1 MAAGDLVNRT
11 HVDSTHPCY
20 EIDMVSFTLTNSPS
34 SECVLLHVFL
44 SAVSVVIV
52 CGNLLVLISIVYFR
66 QLHTPTNFLIFSLAV
81 SDLLVGLI
89 LFPLCTKSLFSFCLQ
104 SMNVFCKVRVTF
116 DLTLSTA
123 SVLNLCCISIDRYYA
138 VCQPLTYT
146 TKINTNVVVIMIVLT
161 WSTAVFM
168 TIGFFIA
175 KMNSGEC
182 QENCSFNTGFSNPL
196 GPVFSFYLPMVTM
209 VCIYLKI
216 LMVAQKQAR
225 RKATRTLAIVMGA
238 YVGCWAPFFLCF
250 QIKVFSSMSVQ
261 VTTFDTLVWIGLFN
275 SLLNP
280 FIYAFFYSWFRSAFR
295 LILTG
300 KIFQSD
306 FNKNTRHCFGIHSAA
321 ECSNL
326 NHTLNHN
333 NHKNASLLKSIK
345 VT

>member
-1 MAAGDLVNRT
+1 MEVERGLYLVNRT

-225 RKATRTLAIVMGA
+225 SIQDTHSQSTKAGTAAAKKGEGKATRTLAIVMGA

-306 FNKNTRHCFGIHSAA
+306 L
-321 ECSNL
+321 SN
-326 NHTLNHN
+326 
-333 NHKNASLLKSIK
+333 SRLL
-345 VT
+345 

>member
-1 MAAGDLVNRT
+1 HNKPNING
-11 HVDSTHPCY
+11 
-20 EIDMVSFTLTNSPS
+20 SFPS

-104 SMNVFCKVRVTF
+104 SMNVFCKVRLSF
-116 DLTLSTA
+116 DLTLGTA

-146 TKINTNVVVIMIVLT
+146 TKINTHVVVIMI
-161 WSTAVFM
+161 
-168 TIGFFIA
+168 I
-175 KMNSGEC
+175 EC
-182 QENCSFNTGFSNPL
+182 QENCSFGGGLSNPL

-225 RKATRTLAIVMGA
+225 SIQNTHSQSTTSGTAAAKKVEGKATRTLAIVMGA
-238 YVGCWAPFFLCF
+238 YVGCWAPVFLCL
-250 QIKVFSSMSVQ
+250 QIKVFSSVSVQ
-261 VTTFDTLVWIGLFN
+261 VTTFESLVCIGLFN

-295 LILTG
+295 LILNG
-300 KIFQSD
+300 EIFR
-306 FNKNTRHCFGIHSAA
+306 T
-321 ECSNL
+321 ECSDP
-326 NHTLNHN
+326 NHTFYINYY
-333 NHKNASLLKSIK
+333 
-345 VT
+345 V

>member
-1 MAAGDLVNRT
+1 MAAG
-11 HVDSTHPCY
+11 
-20 EIDMVSFTLTNSPS
+20 EIFNLDMVSLKLSNSPS

-44 SAVSVVIV
+44 SAVSVATV

-89 LFPLCTKSLFSFCLQ
+89 LFPLCTKSLFNFCSQ
-104 SMNVFCKVRVTF
+104 SMNVFCKVRLSF

-138 VCQPLTYT
+138 VCQPLTYRM
-146 TKINTNVVVIMIVLT
+146 KINTNVVVIMIVLT
-161 WSTAVFM
+161 WCTAVFM
-168 TIGFFIA
+168 TIVFFIE
-175 KMNSGEC
+175 KNNSGEC
-182 QENCSFNTGFSNPL
+182 QENCSFGGGLSNPL

-225 RKATRTLAIVMGA
+225 SIQNTHSQSTTSGTAAAKKVEGKATRTLAIVMGA
-238 YVGCWAPFFLCF
+238 YVGCWAPVFLCL
-250 QIKVFSSMSVQ
+250 QIKVFSSVSLQ
-261 VTTFDTLVWIGLFN
+261 VATLEILGWIGLFN

-306 FNKNTRHCFGIHSAA
+306 F
-321 ECSNL
+321 SNSKL
-326 NHTLNHN
+326 
-333 NHKNASLLKSIK
+333 I
-345 VT
+345 

>member
-20 EIDMVSFTLTNSPS
+20 EIDVVSLTLTNSPS
-34 SECVLLHVFL
+34 SKCVLLHVFL
-44 SAVSVVIV
+44 SSMSAAIV

-66 QLHTPTNFLIFSLAV
+66 QLHTPTNFLILSLAV
-81 SDLLVGLI
+81 SDLLVGLL
-89 LFPLCTKSLFSFCLQ
+89 LFPMSTIFPVTFCMQ
-104 SMNVFCKVRVTF
+104 SHNVFCKVRLSF

-138 VCQPLTYT
+138 VCQPLTYRM
-146 TKINTNVVVIMIVLT
+146 KISTNVIVTMIVLT

-175 KMNSGEC
+175 RMSYGKC
-182 QENCSFNTGFSNPL
+182 QENCPFSVGFSNPL

-225 RKATRTLAIVMGA
+225 SIQNTHSQSTKAGTAAEKKGEGKATRTLAIVMGA
-238 YVGCWAPFFLCF
+238 FLGCWAPFYLCL
-250 QIKVFSSMSVQ
+250 QVKVFSSVSVA
-261 VTTFDTLVWIGLFN
+261 VATFESLVWIGLFN

-306 FNKNTRHCFGIHSAA
+306 FSNTKLF
-321 ECSNL
+321 
-326 NHTLNHN
+326 
-333 NHKNASLLKSIK
+333 
-345 VT
+345 